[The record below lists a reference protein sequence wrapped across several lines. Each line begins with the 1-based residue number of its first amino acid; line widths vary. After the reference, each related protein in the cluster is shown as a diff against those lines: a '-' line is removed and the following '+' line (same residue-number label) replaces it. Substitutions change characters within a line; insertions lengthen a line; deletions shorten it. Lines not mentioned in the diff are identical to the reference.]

1 MKLVTILIF
10 TLFMVK
16 AGWAQELLVGGN
28 MEDENA
34 WLVSHLDSAD
44 STEYEFNYLADGPA
58 EGQGGC
64 LYVTCVGDQATNVFF
79 YQEVTLTGGTEYEL
93 KGAFK
98 DLAGTIVNFWCEV
111 LYDTA
116 AIPVDTDMGGIL
128 VCGFNTWDG
137 TIQGVDGT
145 FQDDYAK
152 GDGPIFTAIGD
163 AGEPITAYFG
173 VNVGCWLGGTS
184 YFWEVAIDE
193 LSLTPTGGTGIEENQ
208 LSIPSQFSLHQ
219 NFPNPYNPQ
228 TTISYSLP
236 RASTITLKV
245 YDIMGQEIA
254 TLLDN
259 DEKSAGS
266 HKISFD
272 ATNLPCGTYFYRMQ
286 TDDYM
291 ETKKML
297 LIK

>member
-1 MKLVTILIF
+1 MKLSTIMIF
-10 TLFMVK
+10 TLFMVT
-16 AGWAQELLVGGN
+16 AAWAQELLVGGN

-34 WLVSHLDSAD
+34 WQVSHLNSVDSV
-44 STEYEFNYLADGPA
+44 EYEFNYLADGPA
-58 EGQGGC
+58 EGQDGC
-64 LYVTCVGDQATNVFF
+64 LYVTCVGEQETNVFF
-79 YQEVTLTGGTEYEL
+79 YQELELTGGTEYEL

-98 DLAGTIVNFWCEV
+98 DLAGTIVDFWCEV

-137 TIQGVDGT
+137 TLQGVDGT

-152 GDGPIFTAIGD
+152 GDGPIFTAVGD

-193 LSLTPTGGTGIEENQ
+193 LSLTPTSGTSIEENQ
-208 LSIPSQFSLHQ
+208 AIISNQFSLHQ
-219 NFPNPYNPQ
+219 NFPNPFNPQ

-236 RASTITLKV
+236 QASTITLTV

-254 TLLDN
+254 TLLHN
-259 DEKSAGS
+259 DKKAAGS
-266 HKISFD
+266 HKILFD
-272 ATNLPCGTYFYRMQ
+272 ATNLPSGTYFYRLQ
-286 TDDYM
+286 TRDYM

>member
-1 MKLVTILIF
+1 MKLVTTLIF

-16 AGWAQELLVGGN
+16 AGCAQELLVGGN

-34 WLVSHLDSAD
+34 WLVSHLDSVD

-64 LYVTCVGDQATNVFF
+64 LYVSCIGDTSTNVFF

-93 KGAFK
+93 KGTFK
-98 DLAGTIVNFWCEV
+98 DLAGTINNFWCEV

-137 TIQGVDGT
+137 TLQGVDGT
-145 FQDDYAK
+145 FQDDYEK
-152 GDGPIFTAIGD
+152 GDGPIFTAVGD
-163 AGEPITAYFG
+163 VGESITAYFG

-193 LSLTPTGGTGIEENQ
+193 LSLTPTGGTGIKENWI
-208 LSIPSQFSLHQ
+208 LIPNQFSLHQ
-219 NFPNPYNPQ
+219 NFPNPFNPQ
-228 TTISYSLP
+228 ITISYSLS

-245 YDIMGQEIA
+245 YDIMG
-254 TLLDN
+254 
-259 DEKSAGS
+259 
-266 HKISFD
+266 
-272 ATNLPCGTYFYRMQ
+272 
-286 TDDYM
+286 
-291 ETKKML
+291 
-297 LIK
+297 

>member
-1 MKLVTILIF
+1 MKLFTISIF
-10 TLFMVK
+10 TLFMIT

-34 WLVSHLDSAD
+34 WLVSHLDSVD
-44 STEYEFNYLADGPA
+44 PTEYEFNYVADGPA

-64 LYVTCVGDQATNVFF
+64 LYVTCIGDTSTNLFF

-98 DLAGTIVNFWCEV
+98 DLAGTIASFWCEV

-116 AIPVDTDMGGIL
+116 AIPDNADMGGIL

-137 TIQGVDGT
+137 TQAGIDGT
-145 FQDDYAK
+145 FQDDYVK

-163 AGEPITAYFG
+163 VGVPITAYFG

-193 LSLTPTGGTGIEENQ
+193 LSLTPTGGAGIEENQ
-208 LSIPSQFSLHQ
+208 VSIPGQFSLHQ
-219 NFPNPYNPQ
+219 NFPNPFNPQ

-254 TLLDN
+254 TLLQN
-259 DEKSAGS
+259 DRKAAGI

-272 ATNLPCGTYFYRMQ
+272 ATNLPCGTYFYRLQ
-286 TDDYM
+286 ADGYL